1 VNAGSSLSAAPKLRR
16 VIVADR
22 WKSFPVLITLVT
34 ARTAIHFAS
43 GETHQWHT
51 GWSLKSWNE
60 KGSREM
66 KRVQN
71 LVLIS
76 IAAVMVTLCCVKVV
90 RGEDPAMSNREAV
103 TRDLT
108 NLALRAQDF
117 YYRPTANGGGQG
129 SFILLTYDPLGWA
142 RLASKSTSSNGTYSI
157 LIGGTATNVV
167 IHGQG
172 TAKGTDGN
180 YISVDMTV
188 FADSTSVVY
197 NN

>member
-34 ARTAIHFAS
+34 ARTAIHFGS

-76 IAAVMVTLCCVKVV
+76 IAAVMVTLCCVEVV

-117 YYRPTANGGGQG
+117 YYRPTAKGGGQG
-129 SFILLTYDPLGWA
+129 SFVLLTASTGIHM
-142 RLASKSTSSNGTYSI
+142 LASKPTNSNGTYWI
-157 LIGGTATNVV
+157 LTAGTATSVV
-167 IHGQG
+167 LHGQG
-172 TAKGTDGN
+172 TARGTDGN
-180 YISVDMTV
+180 SISIDMQV
-188 FADSTSVVY
+188 FADSTSVWF